1 MVTST
6 SEEIAFRQILSNQL
20 VRYPQLQLQDLYKL
34 IYQAAMGSEHAIQD
48 MAAARHYLESEVNGL
63 GEGLEEQ
70 TLDPISPDRRIV
82 RINLRPYIAEGG
94 DPSMLLTA
102 FIKTANE
109 YKGIWAHLR
118 RYWSYVERMAMAEV
132 LPFAQDELE
141 RFFVKMEA
149 EGFPVVHHSMAYR
162 AAYHPAYRVIA
173 RDFLVNMDQ
182 NEYKI

>member
-6 SEEIAFRQILSNQL
+6 SEEIAFRQILSNQV

-48 MAAARHYLESEVNGL
+48 MDAARHYLESELNGL

-102 FIKTANE
+102 FIRTANE

-118 RYWSYVERMAMAEV
+118 QYWSYVERMAMAEE
-132 LPFAQDELE
+132 LPFSQDEPE

-149 EGFPVVHHSMAYR
+149 EGFPVVHHSVAYR

-173 RDFLVNMDQ
+173 RDFLVNIDQ

>member
-6 SEEIAFRQILSNQL
+6 SEEIAFRQILSNQV
-20 VRYPQLQLQDLYKL
+20 VRYPRLQLQDLYKL
-34 IYQAAMGSEHAIQD
+34 IYQSAMGSEHAIQD

-82 RINLRPYIAEGG
+82 RINLRPYITKGG

-102 FIKTANE
+102 FIRTANE

-118 RYWSYVERMAMAEV
+118 RYWSYVERMAMEEV

-141 RFFVKMEA
+141 RFFVKMVA
-149 EGFPVVHHSMAYR
+149 GGFPVVHHSMAYR